1 MSGTNGRRKRL
12 KIVSG
17 EQDRPWRGRKPEAT
31 KGMNVGK
38 LPKPVA
44 RNGRNSPSIE
54 AGMKDMADKKL
65 LKTGL
70 ISSAVMAVCCFTPVL
85 VLTMGAV
92 GLSGLVGWWLD
103 LLLLPALAL
112 FVLMAGYGFY
122 RLRRR
127 RAQDA

>member
-1 MSGTNGRRKRL
+1 
-12 KIVSG
+12 
-17 EQDRPWRGRKPEAT
+17 
-31 KGMNVGK
+31 
-38 LPKPVA
+38 
-44 RNGRNSPSIE
+44 
-54 AGMKDMADKKL
+54 MKDMADKKF

-70 ISSAVMAVCCFTPVL
+70 IGSAVMAVCCFTPVL

-122 RLRRR
+122 RLRQR
-127 RAQDA
+127 RAQDV

>member
-1 MSGTNGRRKRL
+1 
-12 KIVSG
+12 
-17 EQDRPWRGRKPEAT
+17 
-31 KGMNVGK
+31 
-38 LPKPVA
+38 
-44 RNGRNSPSIE
+44 
-54 AGMKDMADKKL
+54 MKDMADKKF

-70 ISSAVMAVCCFTPVL
+70 IGSAVMAVCCFTPVL

-122 RLRRR
+122 RLRR
-127 RAQDA
+127 

>member
-1 MSGTNGRRKRL
+1 
-12 KIVSG
+12 
-17 EQDRPWRGRKPEAT
+17 
-31 KGMNVGK
+31 
-38 LPKPVA
+38 
-44 RNGRNSPSIE
+44 
-54 AGMKDMADKKL
+54 MKDMADKKL

-70 ISSAVMAVCCFTPVL
+70 IGSAVMAVCRFTPVL

>member
-1 MSGTNGRRKRL
+1 MSGADGRRKRL

-70 ISSAVMAVCCFTPVL
+70 IGSAVMAVCCFTPVL

-92 GLSGLVGWWLD
+92 GLSG
-103 LLLLPALAL
+103 
-112 FVLMAGYGFY
+112 
-122 RLRRR
+122 
-127 RAQDA
+127 

>member
-1 MSGTNGRRKRL
+1 
-12 KIVSG
+12 
-17 EQDRPWRGRKPEAT
+17 
-31 KGMNVGK
+31 
-38 LPKPVA
+38 
-44 RNGRNSPSIE
+44 
-54 AGMKDMADKKL
+54 MKDMADKKL

-70 ISSAVMAVCCFTPVL
+70 IGSAVMAVCCFTPVL

-122 RLRRR
+122 RLWRRHTL
-127 RAQDA
+127 DA

>member
-1 MSGTNGRRKRL
+1 
-12 KIVSG
+12 
-17 EQDRPWRGRKPEAT
+17 
-31 KGMNVGK
+31 
-38 LPKPVA
+38 
-44 RNGRNSPSIE
+44 
-54 AGMKDMADKKL
+54 MKDMADKKL

-70 ISSAVMAVCCFTPVL
+70 IGSAVMAVGCFTPVL

-103 LLLLPALAL
+103 LLLSPALGL

-122 RLRRR
+122 RLRQR

>member
-1 MSGTNGRRKRL
+1 
-12 KIVSG
+12 
-17 EQDRPWRGRKPEAT
+17 
-31 KGMNVGK
+31 MN
-38 LPKPVA
+38 
-44 RNGRNSPSIE
+44 
-54 AGMKDMADKKL
+54 DMADKKL

-70 ISSAVMAVCCFTPVL
+70 IGSAVMAVCCFTPVL

-127 RAQDA
+127 HAQDA

>member
-1 MSGTNGRRKRL
+1 
-12 KIVSG
+12 
-17 EQDRPWRGRKPEAT
+17 
-31 KGMNVGK
+31 
-38 LPKPVA
+38 
-44 RNGRNSPSIE
+44 
-54 AGMKDMADKKL
+54 MKDMADKKF

-70 ISSAVMAVCCFTPVL
+70 IGSAVMAVCCFTPVL

-122 RLRRR
+122 RLRQR

>member
-1 MSGTNGRRKRL
+1 
-12 KIVSG
+12 
-17 EQDRPWRGRKPEAT
+17 
-31 KGMNVGK
+31 
-38 LPKPVA
+38 
-44 RNGRNSPSIE
+44 
-54 AGMKDMADKKL
+54 MKDMADKKL

-70 ISSAVMAVCCFTPVL
+70 IGSAVMAVCCFTPVL

-122 RLRRR
+122 RLRQR

>member
-1 MSGTNGRRKRL
+1 
-12 KIVSG
+12 
-17 EQDRPWRGRKPEAT
+17 
-31 KGMNVGK
+31 
-38 LPKPVA
+38 
-44 RNGRNSPSIE
+44 
-54 AGMKDMADKKL
+54 MKDMADKNL

-70 ISSAVMAVCCFTPVL
+70 IGSAVMAVCCFTPVL

-92 GLSGLVGWWLD
+92 GLSGLLGWWLD

-127 RAQDA
+127 RGQDA

>member
-1 MSGTNGRRKRL
+1 
-12 KIVSG
+12 
-17 EQDRPWRGRKPEAT
+17 
-31 KGMNVGK
+31 
-38 LPKPVA
+38 
-44 RNGRNSPSIE
+44 
-54 AGMKDMADKKL
+54 MKDMADKKL

-70 ISSAVMAVCCFTPVL
+70 IGSAVMAVCCFTPVL

-112 FVLMAGYGFY
+112 FVLMASYGFY

-127 RAQDA
+127 RGQDA

>member
-1 MSGTNGRRKRL
+1 
-12 KIVSG
+12 
-17 EQDRPWRGRKPEAT
+17 
-31 KGMNVGK
+31 
-38 LPKPVA
+38 
-44 RNGRNSPSIE
+44 
-54 AGMKDMADKKL
+54 MKDMADKKL

-70 ISSAVMAVCCFTPVL
+70 IGSAVMAVCCFTPVL

-112 FVLMAGYGFY
+112 LMLMAGYGFY

-127 RAQDA
+127 RGQDA

>member
-1 MSGTNGRRKRL
+1 
-12 KIVSG
+12 
-17 EQDRPWRGRKPEAT
+17 
-31 KGMNVGK
+31 
-38 LPKPVA
+38 
-44 RNGRNSPSIE
+44 
-54 AGMKDMADKKL
+54 MKDMADKKL

-70 ISSAVMAVCCFTPVL
+70 IGSAVMAVCCFTPVL

-122 RLRRR
+122 RLRQR
-127 RAQDA
+127 RAQDV

>member
-1 MSGTNGRRKRL
+1 
-12 KIVSG
+12 
-17 EQDRPWRGRKPEAT
+17 
-31 KGMNVGK
+31 
-38 LPKPVA
+38 
-44 RNGRNSPSIE
+44 
-54 AGMKDMADKKL
+54 MKDMADKKF

-70 ISSAVMAVCCFTPVL
+70 IGSAVMAVCCFTPVL

-122 RLRRR
+122 RLQRRR
-127 RAQDA
+127 GQDA

>member
-1 MSGTNGRRKRL
+1 
-12 KIVSG
+12 
-17 EQDRPWRGRKPEAT
+17 
-31 KGMNVGK
+31 
-38 LPKPVA
+38 
-44 RNGRNSPSIE
+44 
-54 AGMKDMADKKL
+54 MKDMADKKL

-70 ISSAVMAVCCFTPVL
+70 IGSAVMAVCCFTPVL

-122 RLRRR
+122 RLRQRR
-127 RAQDA
+127 GQDA